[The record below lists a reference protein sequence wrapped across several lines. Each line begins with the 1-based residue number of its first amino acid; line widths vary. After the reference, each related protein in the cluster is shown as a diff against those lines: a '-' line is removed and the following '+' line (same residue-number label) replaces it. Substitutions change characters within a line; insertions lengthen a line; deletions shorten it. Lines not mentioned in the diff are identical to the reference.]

1 MKSEKYQPGSNNS
14 QQCYHSKGKL
24 WSPCLNARV
33 PQPVAR
39 IGPGRPGADSKEQ
52 VLPVEF
58 LLRSRLGTDQ
68 SNNWVQGRAHR
79 SDGATTARAGCNATT
94 RA

>member
-1 MKSEKYQPGSNNS
+1 MKSEKYQPGSYNS

-33 PQPVAR
+33 PQPVAWT
-39 IGPGRPGADSKEQ
+39 GPGRPGADSKEQ

-68 SNNWVQGRAHR
+68 SNNWVQGRAYR
-79 SDGATTARAGCNATT
+79 SDGAKTVRAGCNATT